1 MGEKNFISVVESDQ
15 NDIPNE
21 IFNLEDKKNQGIVEE
36 IKDNTFHNPSP
47 ERSKQNEELHTDFDN
62 NNSHT
67 RSHVE
72 ETPHEGKNDDAEII
86 VKEDEELKEGTNEN
100 IGHQEKNFVSKLQ
113 MQLVPNPPNND
124 FNVLILFV

>member
-1 MGEKNFISVVESDQ
+1 M
-15 NDIPNE
+15 
-21 IFNLEDKKNQGIVEE
+21 
-36 IKDNTFHNPSP
+36 
-47 ERSKQNEELHTDFDN
+47 
-62 NNSHT
+62 
-67 RSHVE
+67 E